1 MAQDLGGLAGATTPR
16 LGMAIGRRND
26 YLHVL
31 RVDDLLAHRTWDL
44 TKVEL
49 VDSAGRVLSRTTGL
63 AGDAGERTALDAQE
77 VYRQRLIAVCRTLA
91 DRIEREPGLASFSG
105 GVDVLRDVHG
115 TLPEIMALF
124 VEPRV
129 LGAGAAGEP
138 GTDTDPGDNGGFWH
152 NLWHKAFG

>member
-1 MAQDLGGLAGATTPR
+1 MAQDLGGPAAATTPR

-31 RVDDLLAHRTWDL
+31 RVDDLIAHRAWDL

-49 VDSAGRVLSRTTGL
+49 VDSSGRLLGRTSGGGGAGSP
-63 AGDAGERTALDAQE
+63 EAQE

-91 DRIEREPGLASFSG
+91 DRIEREPGLAAFSG
-105 GVDVLRDVHG
+105 GVDVLRNLTG
-115 TLPEIMALF
+115 TLPQIMAIF

-129 LGAGAAGEP
+129 LAGTAGEP